1 MQLSSVKGEEE
12 EARPRLS
19 VYVFDGTMEKT
30 TGLDLRIFEM
40 TMGNKSSTYNTKRK
54 LTCL

>member
-1 MQLSSVKGEEE
+1 MQLSSVKEE

-19 VYVFDGTMEKT
+19 VCIFDGTMEKT
-30 TGLDLRIFEM
+30 TGLDLRSFEM
-40 TMGNKSSTYNTKRK
+40 TLGNKSSTHNTKRK